1 MNKVHNN
8 NVSDPDPDLGGS
20 GFKSPVWI
28 RIRIKQLKLIRKR
41 RIRIRNTA

>member
-28 RIRIKQLKLIRKR
+28 RIRNPDQAIEIDP
-41 RIRIRNTA
+41 